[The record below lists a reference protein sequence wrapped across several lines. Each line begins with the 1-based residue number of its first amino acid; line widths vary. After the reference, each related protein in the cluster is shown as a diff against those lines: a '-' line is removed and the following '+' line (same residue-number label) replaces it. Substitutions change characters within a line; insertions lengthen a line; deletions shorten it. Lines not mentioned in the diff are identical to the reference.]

1 MPYGTKHAG
10 FWLVAVTFATLG
22 VVFTTGC
29 GKKPKPATDVT
40 KPPTTQTQT
49 QTPEQPKEPPKPS
62 VEPQTEMMLEDVYF
76 DYDKSNLRDDARTTL
91 ERDAQM
97 LSKSTGVRV
106 LLEGHCDE
114 RGTVEYN
121 LALGDRRAQ
130 SVKAYLVQFGI
141 DAGRLSTISYGEERP
156 FAQGSDDS
164 AWSQNRRVHFV
175 IQK

>member
-1 MPYGTKHAG
+1 MPNRTNRTSYILAV
-10 FWLVAVTFATLG
+10 FLVTLG
-22 VVFTTGC
+22 VFASAGC
-29 GKKPKPATDVT
+29 GKKPKPSTDVVKT
-40 KPPTTQTQT
+40 PATTTQT
-49 QTPEQPKEPPKPS
+49 QTPETKEPSSPA
-62 VEPQTEMMLEDVYF
+62 VEPQVELMLEDVYF
-76 DYDKSNLRDDARTTL
+76 DYDKSNLRDDARTVL

-97 LSKSTGVRV
+97 LTKYPSVRL

-130 SVKAYLVQFGI
+130 SVKSYLVQFGV

-156 FAQGSDDS
+156 FAQGNDEA

>member
-1 MPYGTKHAG
+1 MPYGTKHASL
-10 FWLVAVTFATLG
+10 WIVAVTFAAFG

-29 GKKPKPATDVT
+29 GKKPTPTTDVVKT
-40 KPPTTQTQT
+40 PVTQT
-49 QTPEQPKEPPKPS
+49 QTPVEQPKEPAAPA
-62 VEPQTEMMLEDVYF
+62 VEPQTEMVLQDVYF
-76 DYDKSNLRDDARTTL
+76 DYDKANLREDARLTL
-91 ERDAQM
+91 EQDAQM
-97 LSKSTGVRV
+97 LSRNTGSRV

-130 SVKAYLVQFGI
+130 SVKSYLVQFGV

-156 FAQGSDDS
+156 FAPGTDEA